1 LSDSFLE
8 QRKAEF
14 MKNPAICESFPIQL
28 EHGFSLSCFDFSC
41 GRCNQPLPNEDIRG
55 KVIRWGGNRVNIVG
69 DGLCQS
75 CLLIIRFDVRI
86 NQPTKGGE
94 IDTIY
99 RCPTTHKWRRMALV
113 KKNKVTLLERLRI
126 FIEDIFNPPR

>member
-1 LSDSFLE
+1 
-8 QRKAEF
+8 
-14 MKNPAICESFPIQL
+14 MKNPAICESFPIQF
-28 EHGFSLSCFDFSC
+28 EHGFSLSCFDLSC
-41 GRCNQPLPNEDIRG
+41 GRCNQPLPSEDIRG

-69 DGLCQS
+69 DGLCRS

-86 NQPTKGGE
+86 SQPTKGGE

-113 KKNKVTLLERLRI
+113 TKGKVTLLERLRN
-126 FIEDIFNPPR
+126 FVEDIFNPPR